1 MTTWQRIAKRYYDMA
16 VWFSTHEPGTP
27 VPDWCFLSWPPTEVK
42 RLISS
47 LEHKNSLARK
57 QLSDGVCFDNK
68 LQRAIRKREHKISQL
83 KADCD
88 E

>member
-1 MTTWQRIAKRYYDMA
+1 MTMWQKIAKRYYDTA
-16 VWFSTHEPGTP
+16 VWFAEHEPGTP

-42 RLISS
+42 HLISS
-47 LEHKNSLARK
+47 LEYKNNLARK
-57 QLSDGVCFDNK
+57 QLSKGVCFEHK

-83 KADCD
+83 KAVCD